1 MQPQHLPTA
10 NNDESLSALE
20 RAFNDALATLKVND
34 PFRDWAKDGELK
46 TTLAEQFFALLA
58 TGVNDPDELRVRV
71 LESLHLTQ
79 NSTLSA
85 RTAGF

>member
-34 PFRDWAKDGELK
+34 PFRDWAKDGALR
-46 TTLAEQFFALLA
+46 TTLAERLFALLA
-58 TGVNDPDELRVRV
+58 AGVTDPDELRVRV
-71 LESLHLTQ
+71 LESLKHPQ